1 MEENAKG
8 TMYADVLLVSK
19 VIIVKLAEDLHN
31 VRPAQ
36 EHAEMELASLII
48 HVSVSLAGSESC
60 AIKTSHGLEH
70 KDVFSTSGIAFIASW
85 INATR
90 FFI

>member
-1 MEENAKG
+1 
-8 TMYADVLLVSK
+8 MYADVPLVSR

-48 HVSVSLAGSESC
+48 HVSVSLVGSESC

-70 KDVFSTSGIAFIASW
+70 RD
-85 INATR
+85 
-90 FFI
+90 